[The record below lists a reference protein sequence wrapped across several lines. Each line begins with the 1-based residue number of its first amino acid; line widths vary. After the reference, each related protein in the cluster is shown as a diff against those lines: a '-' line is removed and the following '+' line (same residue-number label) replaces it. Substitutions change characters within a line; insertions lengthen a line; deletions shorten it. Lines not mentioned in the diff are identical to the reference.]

1 MADLK
6 SCSFFDENRALISNE
21 SPSGAPGAKI
31 MTYSAL
37 KLAIVN
43 SDIKFRRKDSY
54 LSAFTEL
61 KVVDRALNPDYVL
74 QTCPN
79 LKKLI
84 IDWQEELSQAPFQN
98 YDRNWFHKMID
109 TPDWTQLMLNLST
122 LNITFPAA
130 HSPNS
135 GYSCPPEDFLKLIV
149 VSVL

>member
-1 MADLK
+1 MFFK
-6 SCSFFDENRALISNE
+6 SRNLMVNFWINLNFYFLI
-21 SPSGAPGAKI
+21 
-31 MTYSAL
+31 
-37 KLAIVN
+37 
-43 SDIKFRRKDSY
+43 FRKKESY

-98 YDRNWFHKMID
+98 YSRNWFCKMID
-109 TPDWTQLMLNLST
+109 TPDWTQLLLNLSS

-130 HSPNS
+130 HSPNT
-135 GYSCPPEDFLKLIV
+135 GYSCPPEDFVKLIV
-149 VSVL
+149 VSLFFNQKNRLWAIRK